1 MRRFL
6 FLLTGLGLT
15 FFAITTASW
24 LQAPSSD
31 AVAIDPDALAA
42 ARDAG
47 ETAGRLRLDGED
59 RSPSSLEEVRAIW
72 NRAELKAVRERLEG
86 YLAEVEPRQPAV
98 LHAMLSVVCRRQRD
112 GEAAVRHGRSA
123 AELMPTNAEVHHVY
137 ARAIVERMRGGGM
150 MAALRNAST
159 WRAEL
164 RTTIELDP
172 SNTDARLEELLFY
185 AFVPPAMGGDRDR
198 ARVLLAELSELDPGR
213 ASAMEA
219 RMLQNDG
226 DLEGAREVIDRRL
239 SGEPGDAEV
248 LLALADLLEEEQDFE
263 LADEAIQAAMNARP
277 AEAGWRATY
286 KRARSQLDEEREGD
300 PVLTLSLLDE
310 YAEGAP
316 RSDYMPTPAQAL
328 LTRARA
334 LSRLG
339 RMDEAEAAYRSA
351 LDADEEVDESG
362 EVADELREAGVN
374 LGQS

>member
-6 FLLTGLGLT
+6 SLLTGLGLT
-15 FFAITTASW
+15 LLAITTASW

-31 AVAIDPDALAA
+31 VVSIDPEALAI

-47 ETAGRLRLDGED
+47 ETAGSLRLEREGV
-59 RSPSSLEEVRAIW
+59 SPASLEEVRGIW
-72 NRAELKAVRERLEG
+72 DREELSTARGRLEG
-86 YLAEVEPRQPAV
+86 YLAEGEPRQQAV
-98 LHAMLSVVCRRQRD
+98 LHAMLSVICRRQRD

-198 ARVLLAELSELDPGR
+198 ARVLLAELSDLDPGK

-226 DLEGAREVIDRRL
+226 DLEGARGVIDRRL
-239 SGEPGDAEV
+239 SIDPGDAEV
-248 LLALADLLEEEQDFE
+248 LLALADLLEEEEEFE

-286 KRARSQLDEEREGD
+286 KRARSQLEEEREGD
-300 PVLTLSLLDE
+300 LALSLSLLDE

-316 RSDYMPTPAQAL
+316 RGDYMPTPAQAM

-339 RMDEAEAAYRSA
+339 RMDEAGAAYRSA
-351 LDADEEVDESG
+351 LNADEEVDESE
-362 EVADELREAGVN
+362 EVADELRAAGVN